1 MRQRFENQKGTPSG
15 DSRHRAAHTGRPAS
29 ATGVGSPLASILILL
44 VVSLLAPPT
53 VSAQDRSQVRATAAV
68 LPAGPSQ
75 AALRS
80 ALRQAQGR
88 VPGDTAEAAH
98 SRLARLRV
106 RRPGPRDEATL
117 VVSIEFL
124 RN

>member
-1 MRQRFENQKGTPSG
+1 MLQRFASQHQAQPG
-15 DSRHRAAHTGRPAS
+15 DRGHRPERARR
-29 ATGVGSPLASILILL
+29 LALPESSCRALGGALMMVL
-44 VVSLLAPPT
+44 VSLLAPPT
-53 VSAQDRSQVRATAAV
+53 VSAQDRSAVRATATV

-80 ALRQAQGR
+80 ALRLAHGR
-88 VPGDTAEAAH
+88 LPGDSVEAAH
-98 SRLARLRV
+98 PQLARLRV
-106 RRPGPRDEATL
+106 RRPGPRDEATV